1 MTETAP
7 NTEAPHRPARAR
19 ATTKRWSVAALCAL
33 SLSSASCAEI
43 LNQLRSGQ
51 GNGLPVR
58 APDPPRVTVQQVRL
72 TRAPRNEHIAMYF
85 CARVAPPPLCQIFG
99 PLPTRE
105 DLQFQFTTDLDF
117 ENPNQIPL
125 PLVEILAAFTI
136 FPQATG
142 EQNLGAVCLNLCED
156 PNSCPPAEGACRSD
170 QRDIRTLND
179 FAGAAVNFLVGVAT
193 GQQRFE
199 NLRIRTL
206 APGAHTRS
214 QVHLQLDPDAVLR
227 VIEHVANNSV
237 AQVQR
242 GQQVRFDIPY
252 RFEGT
257 VWLRV
262 ENFGRFA
269 ASVPPFTGTWQL
281 ESLANN
287 GQQQQQQGFPRLF

>member
-1 MTETAP
+1 VTDTAP
-7 NTEAPHRPARAR
+7 NTESLPRPARAR
-19 ATTKRWSVAALCAL
+19 AATRASLAALCAL

-51 GNGLPVR
+51 GNGSIVR
-58 APDPPRVTVQQVRL
+58 PPDPPRVTVQQVRL

-85 CARVAPPPLCQIFG
+85 CTRVAPPLLCQVFG
-99 PLPTRE
+99 PVPTRE
-105 DLQFQFTTDLDF
+105 DLTFQFTTDLDF

-125 PLVEILAAFTI
+125 PLVEILAAFTV

-156 PNSCPPAEGACRSD
+156 PSSCPPAEGACRSD

-179 FAGAAVNFLVGVAT
+179 FVGAAVNFLVGVAT

-237 AQVQR
+237 AQAQR
-242 GQQVRFDIPY
+242 GQQVRFEIPY

-287 GQQQQQQGFPRLF
+287 GQQQQQPGFPRLF

>member
-1 MTETAP
+1 MVTLRSGIRSKLAL
-7 NTEAPHRPARAR
+7 A
-19 ATTKRWSVAALCAL
+19 SLCAL
-33 SLSSASCAEI
+33 SLSTASCAEI
-43 LNQLRSGQ
+43 LSQLR
-51 GNGLPVR
+51 GNSLNNNGAIRP
-58 APDPPRVTVQQVRL
+58 PDPPRVTVAQVRL
-72 TRAPRNEHIAMYF
+72 TRAPKNEQIAMHF
-85 CARVAPPPLCQIFG
+85 CTRVAPPLLCQVFG

-105 DLQFQFTTDLDF
+105 DLQFQFTTDIDF

-125 PLVEILAAFTI
+125 PLVEILAAFTV

-156 PNSCPPAEGACRSD
+156 PSSCPPAAGACRSD
-170 QRDIRTLND
+170 QNDIRTIDD
-179 FAGAAVNFLVGVAT
+179 FARAGVNFLIGVAT

-206 APGAHTRS
+206 APGARTRA
-214 QVHLQLDPDAVLR
+214 QVHYQLDPDAVLR
-227 VIEHVANNSV
+227 VVEHVANNAV
-237 AQVQR
+237 AQAQR

-281 ESLANN
+281 ESMNN
-287 GQQQQQQGFPRLF
+287 GQAQQRPGGFGFGPF

>member
-1 MTETAP
+1 MNVAP
-7 NTEAPHRPARAR
+7 LLRRFALA
-19 ATTKRWSVAALCAL
+19 SLAAV
-33 SLSSASCAEI
+33 SLSSAGCAEF
-43 LNQLRSGQ
+43 LSQLRAGQ
-51 GNGLPVR
+51 NSGLPVR
-58 APDPPRVTVQQVRL
+58 APEPPRVRVEQVRL

-85 CARVAPPPLCQIFG
+85 CTRVAPPIVCSIFG
-99 PLPTRE
+99 PIPTRE

-125 PLVEILAAFTI
+125 PLVEVLAGFTI
-136 FPQATG
+136 FPEVTG

-156 PNSCPPAEGACRSD
+156 PASCPPAQNACRSD
-170 QRDIRTLND
+170 QRDIRTIDD
-179 FAGAAVNFLVGVAT
+179 FARATVNFLVGVAT

-206 APGAHTRS
+206 APGAHTRT

-227 VIEHVANNSV
+227 VIEHVGNNAV
-237 AQVQR
+237 QQAQR

-287 GQQQQQQGFPRLF
+287 GQQGGQPGFPRMF

>member
-1 MTETAP
+1 MNAL
-7 NTEAPHRPARAR
+7 RSLSL
-19 ATTKRWSVAALCAL
+19 ATLCAM
-33 SLSSASCAEI
+33 SLSTAGCAEI

-51 GNGLPVR
+51 GTGSPIR
-58 APDPPRVTVQQVRL
+58 PPEPPRVTVQQVRL
-72 TRAPRNEHIAMYF
+72 TRAPRNEHIAMHF
-85 CARVAPPPLCQIFG
+85 CTRVAPPIVCSVLG
-99 PLPTRE
+99 PVPTRE

-125 PLVEILAAFTI
+125 PLVEILAAFTV
-136 FPQATG
+136 FPAVTG

-179 FAGAAVNFLVGVAT
+179 FAAAGINFLVGVAT

-227 VIEHVANNSV
+227 VIEHVANNAV
-237 AQVQR
+237 TQAQR

-287 GQQQQQQGFPRLF
+287 QQQGQPGVGLPRLF

>member
-1 MTETAP
+1 MTVTEP
-7 NTEAPHRPARAR
+7 NNEAPQRPARAR
-19 ATTKRWSVAALCAL
+19 DAKRWSVAALCAL

-85 CARVAPPPLCQIFG
+85 CSRVAPPPLCQIFG

-287 GQQQQQQGFPRLF
+287 GQQQQQGFPRLF